1 MIKRLFCLLLV
12 LALLGCSTGLTAFS
26 EADPPVGE
34 EVQQIINEEPTVNE
48 PEQPASESAP
58 EQPAADP
65 APQAPAAPT
74 QEQQPAA
81 DSENETPADNV
92 TAPEID
98 ETPAADEMT
107 PVESTTPNVE
117 EPPAAEET
125 PAAVET
131 PEAADE
137 TAAADAT
144 EEPAVIAAPTD
155 TPAPTEDPYK
165 GMVDPST
172 NKDDYTK
179 GVWLHVVHGG
189 FKGKF
194 KNADDPNVTQ
204 EYDVSNFASVWV
216 DFNAG
221 TRVLPTTVP
230 NPNGGTFQVKGL
242 NGGIFQG
249 WYTKAPTERQVSG
262 GEGANS
268 YFYYEITHNGDKIE
282 PGTTSVPV
290 GTQVLYA
297 VFTYPAPQEQQQDQ
311 QRITFRYN
319 WNGMHGYYSS
329 ALTHETTRSN
339 GTFKAGDAIV
349 SFVNMNNDLLGKYN
363 ELTKAGTSGWEALK
377 KIWSKDEVKNDF
389 DGYRFLGWSLTAQA
403 SPEEYIWSDTVIPND
418 AIFYAQ
424 WEKIGG
430 ADVSS
435 GTQGREVGAEIKVT
449 ALSLSAEKTTLDP
462 TNANGQWW
470 KSEKS
475 EVATTSWL
483 DDVDTYTTLTLTATP
498 QNGDVTGVEW
508 YVKVGDGEFK
518 PLSDY
523 DNSVFTCM
531 KKGNQFI
538 LAAGANTDDG
548 QTVSVKAKVGEVES
562 DEVTITFK
570 HNMEESLND
579 AGVPVSVC
587 SVCGLEV
594 ELPADEAPADDMG
607 LLSDAAPA
615 PTEDPYQ
622 GMRDPSTNADDYTK
636 GVWLHVIHGGFT
648 GTFKNEKDEK
658 NPTSYNISNFA
669 SVWVDFTD
677 GTRQLPKTLPT
688 VKGLNGGTFKGWYT
702 GAPKEEKV
710 TVGSGTD
717 GYFYYQITANG
728 TKIEPGQNEVPSGT
742 QVLYAVYEYR
752 EPTQDNQK
760 RVTYRYNWN
769 GMNGDYWSLIQETTR
784 ANDTFKASDAIVSS
798 KNWNDNL
805 GKAYKE
811 KGSSWDALKEI
822 WTKGNPDNDFNG
834 YHFLGWSLNDPTG
847 KQVINQDTKIPNDAV
862 FYAVWEKGDSSSAT
876 EGRSIYPEAGPV
888 KEIYIAAQ
896 GSQTFY
902 MDAGKTESVA
912 VPVLVTPVGGTGEI
926 TWTVEVL
933 RSISDLGDYFKEP
946 IEGDPMSFTAD
957 TVDQELQKHNANF
970 KARVSGLTL
979 IITPNEGFT
988 QGLLVSASCNDA
1000 TTPTKAK
1007 IVIKHTPSDAA
1018 SVVTPATCTHN
1029 GEEEIVCVE
1038 CGAVTET
1045 TEIPPTGHMYQV
1057 EKTGVEDGV
1066 AVYTKACIS
1075 GDDTMTVKAG
1085 DANGDNVISNK
1096 DINLIYKSIS
1106 KQDNAPVDIVVC
1118 DVNKD
1123 GKISNKDINDLFKF
1137 ISRQTDILG

>member
-107 PVESTTPNVE
+107 PVESTAPNVE

-125 PAAVET
+125 HAAVET
-131 PEAADE
+131 PEADDV

-144 EEPAVIAAPTD
+144 EEPAETAAPTD

-189 FKGKF
+189 FTGTF
-194 KNADDPNVTQ
+194 RNADDPNVTQ

-216 DFNAG
+216 DFTDG
-221 TRVLPTTVP
+221 RKLPTELPT
-230 NPNGGTFQVKGL
+230 VKGL
-242 NGGIFQG
+242 NGGTFQG

-268 YFYYEITHNGDKIE
+268 YFYYEITPNGDKIE
-282 PGTTSVPV
+282 PGTTSVSQ
-290 GTQVLYA
+290 GIQVLYA
-297 VFTYPAPQEQQQDQ
+297 VFTYPAPQDQQQDQ

-363 ELTKAGTSGWEALK
+363 ELTKAGTSDWDALK
-377 KIWSKDEVKNDF
+377 AIWSKSEEKNNF

-424 WEKIGG
+424 WEKIEG

-435 GTQGREVGAEIKVT
+435 GTQGREVGAESKVT

-483 DDVDTYTTLTLTATP
+483 DDKDTFTTLTLTATP

-538 LAAGANTDDG
+538 LAAGANTADG
-548 QTVSVKAKVGEVES
+548 QTVSVKAMVGEVES
-562 DEVTITFK
+562 DSVTITFQ
-570 HNMEESLND
+570 HNMGMSLND
-579 AGVPVSVC
+579 DGMPVSVC

-594 ELPADEAPADDMG
+594 DLPADEAPADDMG

-622 GMRDPSTNADDYTK
+622 GMRDPSTNADNYAK

-648 GTFKNEKDEK
+648 GTFVNTNDKEKYPEG
-658 NPTSYNISNFA
+658 YNIQNFS

-677 GTRQLPKTLPT
+677 GTRQLPNTLPT
-688 VKGLNGGTFKGWYT
+688 VNGLNGGEFVGWYT
-702 GAPKEEKV
+702 GAPREEKV
-710 TVGSGTD
+710 TEGSGTD
-717 GYFYYQITANG
+717 GYFYYQITPNG
-728 TKIEPGQNEVPSGT
+728 TKIELGQKEVPSGT
-742 QVLYAVYEYR
+742 QVLYAVYQYAA
-752 EPTQDNQK
+752 PTENNQK

-784 ANDTFKASDAIVSS
+784 ANDIFKASDAIVSS
-798 KNWNDNL
+798 KNWNDAL
-805 GKAYKE
+805 KADYE
-811 KGSSWDALKEI
+811 NKGSDWGALKEI
-822 WTKGNPDNDFNG
+822 WTKGNPDNNFNG

-847 KQVINQDTKIPNDAV
+847 KQVISEDTKIPNDAV

-876 EGRSIYPEAGPV
+876 EGRSIYPEVGPV

-933 RSISDLGDYFKEP
+933 REISNLGDYFMEP
-946 IEGDPMSFTAD
+946 IVDTIPFTAE
-957 TVDQELQKHNANF
+957 TVDHELQKHKANF
-970 KARVSGLTL
+970 DARVSGLTL
-979 IITPNEGFT
+979 IITPHEGFT
-988 QGLLVSASCNDA
+988 QGLLVSASCNGH
-1000 TTPTKAK
+1000 TTPTKAA

-1018 SVVTPATCTHN
+1018 SVVTPATCTHH

-1045 TEIPPTGHMYQV
+1045 TEIPATGHTYEV
-1057 EKTGVEDGV
+1057 KKTGVEDGV
-1066 AVYTKACIS
+1066 AVYTKTCIS

-1085 DANGDNVISNK
+1085 DANGDNSINALDTMMLLQNIVGERHY
-1096 DINLIYKSIS
+1096 DIPNE
-1106 KQDNAPVDIVVC
+1106 AA
-1118 DVNKD
+1118 DVNHD
-1123 GKISNKDINDLFKF
+1123 GSVDALDTMIVLQYIVGERSNIE
-1137 ISRQTDILG
+1137 